1 MNIDEFNDVLLA
13 GIIKTLKIMKEVKED
28 GDNLNDID
36 FQEVIELRK
45 RDMMDP
51 SMLECI
57 VELTD
62 TSEEKNNE

>member
-1 MNIDEFNDVLLA
+1 LNIDEFNDALLV
-13 GIIKTLKIMKEVKED
+13 GIIKTLKIMKEVKEE

-45 RDMMDP
+45 RDMIDP

-62 TSEEKNNE
+62 TSKEGK

>member
-1 MNIDEFNDVLLA
+1 LNIDEFNDALLV
-13 GIIKTLKIMKEVKED
+13 GIIKTLKIMKEVKEE

-45 RDMMDP
+45 RDMIDP

-57 VELTD
+57 VELSD
-62 TSEEKNNE
+62 TSEEGKR

>member
-1 MNIDEFNDVLLA
+1 LNIDEFNDALLV
-13 GIIKTLKIMKEVKED
+13 GIIKTLKIMKEVKEE
-28 GDNLNDID
+28 GNNLNDID

-45 RDMMDP
+45 RDMIDP

-62 TSEEKNNE
+62 TSEEGKR

>member
-1 MNIDEFNDVLLA
+1 MNIDEFNDALLV
-13 GIIKTLKIMKEVKED
+13 GIIKTLKIMKEVKEE

-45 RDMMDP
+45 RDMIDP

-62 TSEEKNNE
+62 TSEEGKR

>member
-1 MNIDEFNDVLLA
+1 MNIDEFNDALLV

-45 RDMMDP
+45 RDMIDP

-57 VELTD
+57 VELSD
-62 TSEEKNNE
+62 TSEEGKR

>member
-1 MNIDEFNDVLLA
+1 MNIDEFNDVLLV
-13 GIIKTLKIMKEVKED
+13 GIIKTLKIMKEVKEE

-45 RDMMDP
+45 RDMIDP

-57 VELTD
+57 VELSD
-62 TSEEKNNE
+62 TSEEGKR

>member
-1 MNIDEFNDVLLA
+1 MNIDEFNDALLV
-13 GIIKTLKIMKEVKED
+13 GIIKTLKIMKEVKEE

-45 RDMMDP
+45 RDMIDP

-62 TSEEKNNE
+62 TSKEGK

>member
-1 MNIDEFNDVLLA
+1 MNIDEFNDALLV

-45 RDMMDP
+45 RDMIDP

-62 TSEEKNNE
+62 TSKEGK

>member
-13 GIIKTLKIMKEVKED
+13 GIIKTLKIMKDVKEE

-57 VELTD
+57 VKLTD
-62 TSEEKNNE
+62 RSEEKNNE

>member
-1 MNIDEFNDVLLA
+1 MNIDEFNDALLV
-13 GIIKTLKIMKEVKED
+13 GIIKTLKIMKEVKEE
-28 GDNLNDID
+28 GNNLNDID

-45 RDMMDP
+45 RDMIDP

-62 TSEEKNNE
+62 TSEEGKR

>member
-1 MNIDEFNDVLLA
+1 LNIDEFNDALLV
-13 GIIKTLKIMKEVKED
+13 GIIKTLKIMKEVKEE

-57 VELTD
+57 VELTG
-62 TSEEKNNE
+62 T

>member
-1 MNIDEFNDVLLA
+1 LNIDEFNDALLV
-13 GIIKTLKIMKEVKED
+13 GIIKTLKIMKEVKEE

-45 RDMMDP
+45 RDMMNP

-62 TSEEKNNE
+62 TSKEGK